1 MIFIKALYK
10 NIKIEEYVLDLN
22 DVSNSK
28 HLLQRKIGTELTR
41 ALKKRYNQI
50 VSFSN
55 YAEFVNAHI
64 DNTESLHG
72 DLKGYYSMSLNAN
85 YRIVVSPETEDLSIS
100 NLKTIDKFKII
111 GVIDYHGTGK
121 KDNKW
126 LI

>member
-1 MIFIKALYK
+1 MIFIKVLYK

-55 YAEFVNAHI
+55 YAEFVDAHI
-64 DNTESLHG
+64 DNTESLQG

-100 NLKTIDKFKII
+100 NLKTIDTFKII